1 MIFLIFLSFSI
12 SMILLCKNM
21 FDVIMMFP
29 RKGYFVKSG
38 NQEDYVRILDSAKE
52 KIQYTGFNIKNAL
65 ILCLPGINI
74 FYSLYLNRKINN
86 KIFEEFRSIPN
97 FLKPMTTYD
106 MEKFKDI
113 RGFMNQL
120 DYLLDLSIVPT
131 KETVI
136 DAEYYEIINED
147 EEKHDQSESVLNK
160 YKDLRN
166 DVNNFC
172 SNVGYYDEDDYV
184 LERRK

>member
-1 MIFLIFLSFSI
+1 
-12 SMILLCKNM
+12 
-21 FDVIMMFP
+21 
-29 RKGYFVKSG
+29 
-38 NQEDYVRILDSAKE
+38 
-52 KIQYTGFNIKNAL
+52 
-65 ILCLPGINI
+65 
-74 FYSLYLNRKINN
+74 
-86 KIFEEFRSIPN
+86 
-97 FLKPMTTYD
+97 

-147 EEKHDQSESVLNK
+147 EEKHDQSESVVNK

>member
-29 RKGYFVKSG
+29 KKGYFVKSG

-52 KIQYTGFNIKNAL
+52 KIQYIGFNIKNAL

-136 DAEYYEIINED
+136 DAEYYEVINDDED
-147 EEKHDQSESVLNK
+147 KHGQTESVLNK

-172 SNVGYYDEDDYV
+172 SNIEYYDECDYV
-184 LERRK
+184 MERRK